1 MGLKSV
7 ADGEKGS
14 VKIKKPQLQ
23 KAIKALKQ
31 LVTKRSANANP
42 LFGANSETMTVVFNL
57 STVPE
62 KRRMKPQLIKLPHPM
77 FDGKSEICFLAKDPQ
92 KQYKE
97 ILIRTNPV
105 PGITKVIG
113 LEKLKKNYKDLESK
127 RALADAFDLFLCD
140 SKIVEMMPKILG
152 SVFYK
157 KKLKA
162 PIPVRMHWQDPAP
175 PLQNAIDGTTLRVP
189 SGPCVGVRFG
199 KCSMEEDQLVANAG
213 AVISFVTKYLA
224 WNPVQSIS
232 VQATD
237 APALPIWRRAPP
249 PGELVDMKKLHSD
262 AASSSA
268 SDTGVSGDSE
278 TESVQA
284 TELSD
289 AGETLSARDTV
300 SEIDTD
306 HMSMSELETTS
317 ELDSEAGD
325 VDEVV
330 PKKEKLPL
338 VQGLKGKKRKLGKSP
353 ELKPQVKSPELK
365 ASKMKS
371 PEVKPMPPPAQKLKK
386 KKTA

>member
-1 MGLKSV
+1 M
-7 ADGEKGS
+7 
-14 VKIKKPQLQ
+14 
-23 KAIKALKQ
+23 
-31 LVTKRSANANP
+31 
-42 LFGANSETMTVVFNL
+42 
-57 STVPE
+57 
-62 KRRMKPQLIKLPHPM
+62 
-77 FDGKSEICFLAKDPQ
+77 
-92 KQYKE
+92 
-97 ILIRTNPV
+97 RTNPV

-113 LEKLKKNYKDLESK
+113 LQKLQKNYKDLESK

-140 SKIVEMMPKILG
+140 SRIVEMMPKILG
-152 SVFYK
+152 NVFYK
-157 KKLKA
+157 KKLKL

-175 PLQNAIDGTTLRVP
+175 ALQNAIDGTTLRVP

-199 KCSMEEDQLVANAG
+199 KCSMDEDQLVANAG

-224 WNPVQSIS
+224 WNPVQTIS

-237 APALPIWRRAPP
+237 SPALPIWRRAPP
-249 PGELVDMKKLHSD
+249 PGELVDLKKLNSD

-268 SDTGVSGDSE
+268 SDTGVSGESE

-325 VDEVV
+325 VDEEV
-330 PKKEKLPL
+330 KTKEKLPL
-338 VQGLKGKKRKLGKSP
+338 MQGLKGKKRKLNASAQAKSP
-353 ELKPQVKSPELK
+353 ELKPKAKSPEQ
-365 ASKMKS
+365 
-371 PEVKPMPPPAQKLKK
+371 KPMAPPALKPK
-386 KKTA
+386 KRKTA